1 MINIENIKQR
11 FQIIGNSQLLM
22 RSIEK
27 AIQVASTDISV
38 LVTGES
44 GTGKDII
51 PKIIHKQSSRKHG
64 PFVAVNC
71 GAIPEGTIDS
81 ELFGHEKGAFTGAIN
96 TRKGY
101 FEEAN
106 HGTIFLDE
114 LGDLPVSTQARLL
127 RVLEN
132 GEFIKVGSSKIQK
145 TNVRIVCATNINLN
159 DAIKKN
165 KFREDLF
172 YRLSTIEI
180 KMSPLRERKE
190 DIYLLFKKF
199 SRDFCEKNKIPII
212 NLSPDGVESLKEY
225 DWPGNIRELKNFAE
239 KISIIER
246 KRQLSS
252 LDIDTYLP
260 KKEKNSIIFN
270 QKSKF
275 SEREILYKMLFE
287 MKQDLNELKEMTSV
301 LCRNKEI
308 YDNKQDFENRIETN
322 IEENQS
328 NIIQSEI
335 EETVQE
341 NLSLETQELNI
352 IKKALEKNRGK
363 RKMAAKEL
371 GISER
376 TLYRKIKQ
384 YDL

>member
-145 TNVRIVCATNINLN
+145 QM
-159 DAIKKN
+159 
-165 KFREDLF
+165 FELF
-172 YRLSTIEI
+172 AQQI
-180 KMSPLRERKE
+180 
-190 DIYLLFKKF
+190 
-199 SRDFCEKNKIPII
+199 
-212 NLSPDGVESLKEY
+212 
-225 DWPGNIRELKNFAE
+225 
-239 KISIIER
+239 
-246 KRQLSS
+246 
-252 LDIDTYLP
+252 
-260 KKEKNSIIFN
+260 
-270 QKSKF
+270 
-275 SEREILYKMLFE
+275 
-287 MKQDLNELKEMTSV
+287 
-301 LCRNKEI
+301 
-308 YDNKQDFENRIETN
+308 
-322 IEENQS
+322 
-328 NIIQSEI
+328 
-335 EETVQE
+335 
-341 NLSLETQELNI
+341 
-352 IKKALEKNRGK
+352 
-363 RKMAAKEL
+363 
-371 GISER
+371 
-376 TLYRKIKQ
+376 
-384 YDL
+384 

>member
-180 KMSPLRERKE
+180 KMSPLRKE
-190 DIYLLFKKF
+190 KKIF
-199 SRDFCEKNKIPII
+199 TYC
-212 NLSPDGVESLKEY
+212 
-225 DWPGNIRELKNFAE
+225 LKNF
-239 KISIIER
+239 
-246 KRQLSS
+246 
-252 LDIDTYLP
+252 
-260 KKEKNSIIFN
+260 
-270 QKSKF
+270 
-275 SEREILYKMLFE
+275 
-287 MKQDLNELKEMTSV
+287 
-301 LCRNKEI
+301 
-308 YDNKQDFENRIETN
+308 
-322 IEENQS
+322 
-328 NIIQSEI
+328 
-335 EETVQE
+335 
-341 NLSLETQELNI
+341 LETFV
-352 IKKALEKNRGK
+352 K
-363 RKMAAKEL
+363 
-371 GISER
+371 
-376 TLYRKIKQ
+376 KIKF
-384 YDL
+384 L